1 METAMEQSVGALAQA
16 LAECDSVVIGAR
28 TGSSMAVVFNVFH
41 ETDEALYRELLY

>member
-1 METAMEQSVGALAQA
+1 METAEGRKVEALAQA

>member
-1 METAMEQSVGALAQA
+1 METVMEQKIEA

-28 TGSSMAVVFNVFH
+28 TGSSMAVVSNVFH